1 MKTHPIN
8 IAPRH
13 AQRSSKVPE
22 WVENMAYQWRLLA
35 NIQRTIVE
43 DRLTLD
49 RFLKVRYNPQ
59 IVGRV
64 QALKTMLDMDYDAV
78 LSDGEKWFDA
88 NDPDV

>member
-1 MKTHPIN
+1 M
-8 IAPRH
+8 
-13 AQRSSKVPE
+13 PE
-22 WVENMAYQWRLLA
+22 WAKNMAYQWHLLA

-43 DRLTLD
+43 DQLTLD
-49 RFLKVRYNPQ
+49 SFLKVRYNPQ

-78 LSDGEKWFDA
+78 LSNGEKWFDA